1 MATFVSLFKY
11 KDEAL
16 KAMMT
21 KPSDREAA
29 VRQLA
34 EAVGGHLHAMYLL
47 FGQYDGVVIG
57 EFPDSRAAAAV
68 MVAVAGSGA
77 IAHLETHEA
86 IPASEATDIF
96 ERANE
101 ITPSYRVPGS

>member
-1 MATFVSLFKY
+1 MPMYVSLFRY

-16 KAMMT
+16 KGMMA

-34 EAVGGHLHAMYLL
+34 EAVGGRLHAMYLL

-68 MVAVAGSGA
+68 MVAVGGSGA
-77 IAHLETHEA
+77 VAHLETHEA
-86 IPASEATDIF
+86 IPASEATEIF
-96 ERANE
+96 EQANA
-101 ITPSYRVPGS
+101 ITSSYRLPGT